1 MSCLLTEAALFMSAC
16 ESFRR
21 VKNPEKSPTISDKNT
36 VFSGQ
41 RDGIPEIVPTVSD
54 FYPEFTGA

>member
-1 MSCLLTEAALFMSAC
+1 MSVC

-41 RDGIPEIVPTVSD
+41 RDEIPEIVPTVSD
-54 FYPEFTGA
+54 FYPEFIGA